1 MKNHPPLRVVTVA
14 FNPGPDLASMAASLE
29 NATSS
34 PYELVIVD
42 NGSDPTIVDDVARR
56 FGAQVIRTGENLGYG
71 RAANLGLAHATSE
84 WGVVVNPDVVYKA
97 KNPVRWKP
105 AEGEIKRGQS
115 EKTIVDPSGC

>member
-56 FGAQVIRTGENLGYG
+56 FGAGEHTGAV
-71 RAANLGLAHATSE
+71 RAGIDGLWLALGLVIVGIVLVIGKAFGKNLSFSEGHDAAAT
-84 WGVVVNPDVVYKA
+84 D
-97 KNPVRWKP
+97 
-105 AEGEIKRGQS
+105 
-115 EKTIVDPSGC
+115 